1 VGTHLFI
8 RLGSEKS
15 LDSASCRR
23 HKTRYPLPAI
33 GDSSVRWRLWSCRF
47 WVDDKDEMRIMRT
60 AKARSRAWRWL
71 YAAALI
77 ALMTAASAAA
87 WLKPPPDLGTL
98 VGERLEFRLKW
109 QGIPAADATLEVED
123 GGEGRILFKATAK
136 TVGLANFLY
145 PVESRIVSTARLDGF
160 RAERYVKDGHEGR
173 EPSEVEEI
181 VFDLEQ
187 GTAVLSED
195 GVAREP
201 VEVPFD
207 VRDPF
212 AAFYGFR
219 VSDPDSEGV
228 VEMTISDGKRTK
240 SGKVRVVAKERVRTP
255 AGIFDTI
262 KIAPEI
268 EGLGG
273 VFKKSPGAT
282 LYIWL
287 TDDEWRRPVMMRSKV
302 SVGSFTARL
311 TSMTHPAG
319 EEPQPDNSK

>member
-1 VGTHLFI
+1 LVLRLLF
-8 RLGSEKS
+8 
-15 LDSASCRR
+15 D
-23 HKTRYPLPAI
+23 
-33 GDSSVRWRLWSCRF
+33 V
-47 WVDDKDEMRIMRT
+47 
-60 AKARSRAWRWL
+60 
-71 YAAALI
+71 ALI
-77 ALMTAASAAA
+77 ALSTAVSADA
-87 WLKPPPDLGTL
+87 WMKPPPDLGAL

-109 QGIPAADATLEVED
+109 QGIPAADATLEVVD
-123 GGEGRILFKATAK
+123 GGEGRILFKAKAK

-160 RAERYVKDGHEGR
+160 RAERYVKDGHEGK

-181 VFDLEQ
+181 VFDLVRGE
-187 GTAVLSED
+187 AVRSED

-201 VEVPFD
+201 VEVPLD

-212 AAFYGFR
+212 AAFYAFR
-219 VSDPDSEGV
+219 VSEPDSTGV

-240 SGKVRVVAKERVRTP
+240 SGKVRVVAKERVKTP
-255 AGIFDTI
+255 AGTFDTI

-311 TSMTHPAG
+311 TSWTHPAA
-319 EEPQPDNSK
+319 EEASPDHSE

>member
-1 VGTHLFI
+1 
-8 RLGSEKS
+8 
-15 LDSASCRR
+15 
-23 HKTRYPLPAI
+23 
-33 GDSSVRWRLWSCRF
+33 
-47 WVDDKDEMRIMRT
+47 MRT
-60 AKARSRAWRWL
+60 PESRPLALRSIVG
-71 YAAALI
+71 AALL
-77 ALMTAASAAA
+77 ALMTAVSAVA
-87 WLKPPPDLGTL
+87 WVEPPPDLGAL

-160 RAERYVKDGHEGR
+160 QAERYVKDGHEGR
-173 EPSEVEEI
+173 EPSEIEEI
-181 VFDLEQ
+181 VFDLVQ
-187 GTAVLSED
+187 GIAVRSDD

-201 VEVPFD
+201 VEIPPD

-212 AAFYGFR
+212 AAFYAFR
-219 VSDPDSEGV
+219 VSEPDSEGV

-240 SGKVRVVAKERVRTP
+240 SGKVRVMEKERVKTP
-255 AGIFDTI
+255 AGTFDTI
-262 KIAPEI
+262 RIAPEI

-282 LYIWL
+282 LFIWL

-311 TSMTHPAG
+311 TSWTHPAA